1 MKRTAFFISAVLAL
15 AGCSAPSPS
24 VSEYTIFPSPTLHSA
39 PASPLST
46 ASLRIA
52 PTRTLPSLASK
63 NLYYLREG
71 NESGAY
77 LYSRWSDTPA
87 SMIERSLV
95 ASLEERKVFA
105 VLLSSASSA
114 HSVRLLESDL
124 NAFYHRFLPDGSSEG
139 YIDITYRLVDATT
152 KQTLGVRRFQIASKA
167 PTGDA
172 RGGVSALSDATR
184 ETSAQCTQ
192 WLIQLIQ
199 EKQ

>member
-1 MKRTAFFISAVLAL
+1 MKRTAFFISAALAL

-24 VSEYTIFPSPTLHSA
+24 VSEYTIFPSPTFQSPSSA
-39 PASPLST
+39 PLSA
-46 ASLRIA
+46 ASLRIV

-87 SMIERSLV
+87 SMLERSLV
-95 ASLEERKVFA
+95 SSLEERKVFA
-105 VLLSSASSA
+105 VLLPSSSSAQA
-114 HSVRLLESDL
+114 MRLLESDL

-139 YIDITYRLVDATT
+139 YIDVTYRLVDTQT
-152 KQTLGVRRFQIASKA
+152 KQTLGVRRFQIASIA

-172 RGGVSALSDATR
+172 RGGVSALSEATR
-184 ETSAQCTQ
+184 EASAQCTQ